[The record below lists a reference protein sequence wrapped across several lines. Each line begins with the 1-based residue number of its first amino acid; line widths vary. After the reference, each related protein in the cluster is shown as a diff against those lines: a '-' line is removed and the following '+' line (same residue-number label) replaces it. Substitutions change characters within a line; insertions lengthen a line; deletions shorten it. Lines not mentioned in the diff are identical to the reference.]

1 MKKLLVLS
9 SERRNKANQAMEEE
23 KTSHK
28 KMDPEAENGW
38 SDGIYE
44 NGAGE
49 RDTARHDALIYR
61 TARRESYT

>member
-9 SERRNKANQAMEEE
+9 SERLNKANQAMEEE

-38 SDGIYE
+38 SDGFYE

-49 RDTARHDALIYR
+49 GHCVWYVPSV
-61 TARRESYT
+61 EGVMW

>member
-1 MKKLLVLS
+1 
-9 SERRNKANQAMEEE
+9 MEEE

-28 KMDPEAENGW
+28 KMDPEAEHGW

-49 RDTARHDALIYR
+49 RDTARHENTTPLSLILIYH